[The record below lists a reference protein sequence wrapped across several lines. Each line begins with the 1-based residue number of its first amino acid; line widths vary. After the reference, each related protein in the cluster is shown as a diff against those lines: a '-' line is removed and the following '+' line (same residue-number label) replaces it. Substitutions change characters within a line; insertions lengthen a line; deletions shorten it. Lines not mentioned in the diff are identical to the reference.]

1 MNFQTIDLD
10 TWYRKT
16 YFDHYMKDA
25 KCSFSITANVNVTN
39 LLAVLK
45 KKKIKLYPAFI
56 YIVSRVIHS
65 RPEFRTTFDDKGQL
79 GYWEQMHPCYTVF
92 HQDDQTFSALWTEY
106 SDDFSQFYR
115 QYLLDAERFGD
126 KRGLWAKPGIP
137 PNTFSVSSIPWVSFT
152 NFNLNLD
159 NSEHLLPMITNG
171 KYFSEGGETFLPVS
185 LQVHHAVCDGYHAG
199 AFMNELERLAA
210 DCEEWLV

>member
-1 MNFQTIDLD
+1 MNFQIIELD
-10 TWYRKT
+10 TWYRKSS
-16 YFDHYMKDA
+16 YFDHYMNEA

-79 GYWEQMHPCYTVF
+79 GYWEQMHPCYTIF

-115 QYLLDAERFGD
+115 QYLSGRRALWRQ
-126 KRGLWAKPGIP
+126 KR
-137 PNTFSVSSIPWVSFT
+137 
-152 NFNLNLD
+152 
-159 NSEHLLPMITNG
+159 
-171 KYFSEGGETFLPVS
+171 PV
-185 LQVHHAVCDGYHAG
+185 G
-199 AFMNELERLAA
+199 
-210 DCEEWLV
+210 

>member
-10 TWYRKT
+10 TWYRKS
-16 YFDHYMKDA
+16 YFDHYMKEA

-45 KKKIKLYPAFI
+45 KKKIKLYPVFI
-56 YIVSRVIHS
+56 YIVSRAIHS

-79 GYWEQMHPCYTVF
+79 GYWEQMHPCYTIF

-106 SDDFSQFYR
+106 SDDFSRFYR
-115 QYLLDAERFGD
+115 QYLQDAERFGD
-126 KRGLWAKPGIP
+126 KKGLWAKPDIP
-137 PNTFSVSSIPWVSFT
+137 PNAFSVSSIPWVRFT

-159 NSEHLLPMITNG
+159 NSEHLLPIITNG

-210 DCEEWLV
+210 DCEEWLM

>member
-1 MNFQTIDLD
+1 MNFQTIELD

-16 YFDHYMKDA
+16 YFDHYMKEA

-39 LLAVLK
+39 LLTVLK

-79 GYWEQMHPCYTVF
+79 GYWEQMHPCYTIF

-106 SDDFSQFYR
+106 SDDFSRFYR

-126 KRGLWAKPGIP
+126 KRVLWAKPDIP
-137 PNTFSVSSIPWVSFT
+137 PNTFSVSSIPWVRFT

-159 NSEHLLPMITNG
+159 NSEHLLPIITNG
-171 KYFSEGGETFLPVS
+171 KYFSEGRETFLPVS

>member
-1 MNFQTIDLD
+1 MNFQTIELD
-10 TWYRKT
+10 TWYRKS
-16 YFDHYMKDA
+16 YFDHYMKEA

-39 LLAVLK
+39 LLALLK

-65 RPEFRTTFDDKGQL
+65 RPEFRTTFDDKGRL
-79 GYWEQMHPCYTVF
+79 GYWEQMHPCYAIF

-106 SDDFSQFYR
+106 SDDFSQFYH

-126 KRGLWAKPGIP
+126 KRGLWAKPDIP

-159 NSEHLLPMITNG
+159 NSEHLSADYHKREILFRRPGNI
-171 KYFSEGGETFLPVS
+171 FARS

-199 AFMNELERLAA
+199 AFMNELARLAA
-210 DCEEWLV
+210 DCKEWLV

>member
-1 MNFQTIDLD
+1 MNFQTIELD
-10 TWYRKT
+10 TWYRKS
-16 YFDHYMKDA
+16 YFDHYMKET

-39 LLAVLK
+39 LLALLK

-65 RPEFRTTFDDKGQL
+65 RPEFRTTFDDKGRL
-79 GYWEQMHPCYTVF
+79 GYWEQMHPCYAIF

-106 SDDFSQFYR
+106 SDDFSQFYH

-126 KRGLWAKPGIP
+126 KRGLWAKPDIP

-159 NSEHLLPMITNG
+159 NSEHLLPIITNG
-171 KYFSEGGETFLPVS
+171 KYFSEGRETFLPVPCKYTMPCVTAIMPAPS
-185 LQVHHAVCDGYHAG
+185 
-199 AFMNELERLAA
+199 
-210 DCEEWLV
+210 